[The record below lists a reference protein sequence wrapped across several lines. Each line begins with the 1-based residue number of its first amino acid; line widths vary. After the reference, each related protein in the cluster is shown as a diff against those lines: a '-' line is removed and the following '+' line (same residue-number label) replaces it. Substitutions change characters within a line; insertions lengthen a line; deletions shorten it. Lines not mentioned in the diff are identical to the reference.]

1 MSIITL
7 TTDLGTTDSYVASV
21 KGAIFKN
28 YPQAT
33 IVDISHEI
41 PAFDL
46 LKTAFLLKSCYADFP
61 PGTIH
66 IIGVD
71 SEANIDSPH
80 VVIQYKEQY
89 FIGADNGIFSMIF
102 DTVPNKAI
110 ALDFSLDTDLITFPT
125 KDVFIKAACHIA
137 RGGTMEMLGKPLN
150 KLNAKQ
156 MFRALTEN
164 NTIVGIAIYIDHY
177 GNVITN
183 ISKQLFQEFGKGR
196 GFNILFRD
204 SDYNIS
210 EISKSY
216 NDVPKGERVALF
228 SSTGFIEIAINNG
241 RANDLFGIEF
251 KDTIRIQFD
260 D

>member
-21 KGAIFKN
+21 KGAILKN

-33 IVDISHEI
+33 IIDISHEI

-46 LKTAFLLKSCYADFP
+46 LKTAFLIKSCYADFP

-66 IIGVD
+66 IIGVE

-196 GFNILFRD
+196 DFNILFRD
-204 SDYNIS
+204 S
-210 EISKSY
+210 E
-216 NDVPKGERVALF
+216 L
-228 SSTGFIEIAINNG
+228 
-241 RANDLFGIEF
+241 
-251 KDTIRIQFD
+251 KDEV
-260 D
+260 

>member
-7 TTDLGTTDSYVASV
+7 TTDLGTTDSYAASV
-21 KGAIFKN
+21 KGAILKN
-28 YPQAT
+28 YPEAT

-46 LKTAFLLKSCYADFP
+46 LRTAFLIKTCYADFP

-66 IIGVD
+66 IIGVE
-71 SEANIDSPH
+71 SEANIDTPH

-102 DTVPNKAI
+102 DTVPEKAI
-110 ALDFSLDTDLITFPT
+110 ALDFYSDTELITFPT
-125 KDVFIKAACHIA
+125 KDVFVKAACHIA

-164 NTIVGIAIYIDHY
+164 DTIVGIAIYIDHY
-177 GNVITN
+177 GNIITN
-183 ISKQLFQEFGKGR
+183 IPKQLFLEFGKGR
-196 GFNILFRD
+196 DFQILFREA
-204 SDYNIS
+204 DYNIS

-216 NDVPKGERVALF
+216 KDVPNGERLALF

-241 RANDLFGIEF
+241 RATDLFGIEF
-251 KDTIRIQFD
+251 KDTIRIQFYD
-260 D
+260 

>member
-1 MSIITL
+1 
-7 TTDLGTTDSYVASV
+7 
-21 KGAIFKN
+21 
-28 YPQAT
+28 
-33 IVDISHEI
+33 
-41 PAFDL
+41 
-46 LKTAFLLKSCYADFP
+46 
-61 PGTIH
+61 
-66 IIGVD
+66 
-71 SEANIDSPH
+71 
-80 VVIQYKEQY
+80 
-89 FIGADNGIFSMIF
+89 MIF

-137 RGGTMEMLGKPLN
+137 RGGTMEMLGKPLK

-216 NDVPKGERVALF
+216 NDVPRGERVALF

>member
-21 KGAIFKN
+21 KGAILKN

-33 IVDISHEI
+33 IIDISHEI

-46 LKTAFLLKSCYADFP
+46 LKTAFLIKSCYADFP

-66 IIGVD
+66 IIGVE

-196 GFNILFRD
+196 DFNILFRD
-204 SDYNIS
+204 SDYNIN

-228 SSTGFIEIAINNG
+228 
-241 RANDLFGIEF
+241 
-251 KDTIRIQFD
+251 
-260 D
+260 